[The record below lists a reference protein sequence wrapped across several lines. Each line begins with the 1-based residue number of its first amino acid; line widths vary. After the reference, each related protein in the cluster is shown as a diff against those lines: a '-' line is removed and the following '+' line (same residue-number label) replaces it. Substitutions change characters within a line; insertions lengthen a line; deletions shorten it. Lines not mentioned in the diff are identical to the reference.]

1 MLVIDTIIWII
12 DKINE
17 KISKAVS
24 FLVFALILTL
34 TYEVIAR
41 YFFGAPTQW
50 SFNLT
55 YFISSFFLMLSMG
68 YTWQCKEHVAVD
80 LISSKMPEKVTAA
93 LTIVFIMGLFFLA
106 WTNIG
111 RVMYNDMIRSWI
123 LQERSTI
130 GSMPPAYPYKTWI
143 FVGVLLLLLQG
154 VSQLLKEFLVL
165 LGRGKRS

>member
-1 MLVIDTIIWII
+1 
-12 DKINE
+12 
-17 KISKAVS
+17 
-24 FLVFALILTL
+24 
-34 TYEVIAR
+34 
-41 YFFGAPTQW
+41 
-50 SFNLT
+50 
-55 YFISSFFLMLSMG
+55 
-68 YTWQCKEHVAVD
+68 
-80 LISSKMPEKVTAA
+80 